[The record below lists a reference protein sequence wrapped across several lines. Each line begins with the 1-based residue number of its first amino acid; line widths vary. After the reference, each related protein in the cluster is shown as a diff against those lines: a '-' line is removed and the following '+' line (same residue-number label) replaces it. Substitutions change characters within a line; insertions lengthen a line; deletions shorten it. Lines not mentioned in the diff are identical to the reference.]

1 MISDDR
7 VSVFSSENRANIPV
21 YPLDVFTPTDL
32 GNAQIQGGTTRLP
45 AVALEVLVL
54 LDGHATVGDV
64 EQRARHIP
72 PEALRNLFRSLLSS
86 GLVRA
91 ATIEESAGLDFSA
104 FFDAAPGAEPSHG
117 ASESAQREATEGE
130 PQLERHGYYV
140 SIARQAVKVRKL
152 EPGAR
157 LSVLVVEDD
166 TDMANLVSRLLEKE
180 GFEVE
185 VASCR
190 DEILARLR
198 RVPAPDAVILD
209 VMLPDVNGF
218 DVLQRLKSHPALK
231 IVPVIMLTADAKRE
245 SVMRGLVGGADGYIT
260 KPFERSV
267 LVEGVKA
274 VLGIAGEDHPPH

>member
-7 VSVFSSENRANIPV
+7 VSVFSSENRANIPI

-32 GNAQIQGGTTRLP
+32 GISQIQGGTTRLP
-45 AVALEVLVL
+45 IVALEVLVL

-64 EQRARHIP
+64 EQKATHIP
-72 PEALRNLFRSLLSS
+72 PEALRNLLRSLLSG

-91 ATIEESAGLDFSA
+91 ATIEESGGLDFSA
-104 FFDAAPGAEPSHG
+104 FFDAARSAEPSDG
-117 ASESAQREATEGE
+117 ANASAHLEAASGE
-130 PQLERHGYYV
+130 PHLEREGYYV
-140 SIARQAVKVRKL
+140 SIARQAVKARKP

-166 TDMANLVSRLLEKE
+166 TDMANLVARLLEQQ

-185 VASCR
+185 IATRR

-198 RVPAPDAVILD
+198 RPHMPDAVILD

-218 DVLQRLKSHPALK
+218 DVLQRLKAHPTLK
-231 IVPVIMLTADAKRE
+231 AVPVIMLTADAKRE

-260 KPFERSV
+260 KPFERKI

-274 VLGIAGEDHPPH
+274 VLGISDQGSARP